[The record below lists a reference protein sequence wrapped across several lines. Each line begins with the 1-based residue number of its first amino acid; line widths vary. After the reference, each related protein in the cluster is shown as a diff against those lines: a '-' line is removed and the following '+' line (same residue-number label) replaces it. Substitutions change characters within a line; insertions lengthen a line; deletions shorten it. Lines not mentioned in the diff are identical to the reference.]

1 MTTNIY
7 MRQLRENVSLEKE
20 NRSRKTM
27 MIKTKR

>member
-27 MIKTKR
+27 MIKMKR